1 MSLRIIGILLI
12 SSALLTG
19 CQSTPEISGELPAP
33 EPITNSPKSEQVPPT
48 STNRTSQPSG
58 EPAQS
63 NAVDYLS
70 GQVTTMQ
77 EQIIQIKADT
87 ADLKQLNQLILS
99 RLQLMGTNF
108 TTNAA
113 NNTEGQSAE
122 ALSSVDIAQLSQQL
136 QQLQETSDSAF
147 KLVSGYTAKGQWVLI
162 RYNRFTGESW
172 LADQGNWNSINENEV
187 ISPSVFEIQL
197 LRADKDIKGFATA
210 RIDQRS
216 GQVWWLSENSWLKY

>member
-1 MSLRIIGILLI
+1 MSLRIVGILLM
-12 SSALLTG
+12 SSVLLTG

-33 EPITNSPKSEQVPPT
+33 EPITNSPKSEQVTPT
-48 STNRTSQPSG
+48 STSPSG

-99 RLQLMGTNF
+99 RLQLMGANF
-108 TTNAA
+108 TSNAA
-113 NNTEGQSAE
+113 NNTEVQSAE

-172 LADQGNWNSINENEV
+172 LADQGSWNPINENEV